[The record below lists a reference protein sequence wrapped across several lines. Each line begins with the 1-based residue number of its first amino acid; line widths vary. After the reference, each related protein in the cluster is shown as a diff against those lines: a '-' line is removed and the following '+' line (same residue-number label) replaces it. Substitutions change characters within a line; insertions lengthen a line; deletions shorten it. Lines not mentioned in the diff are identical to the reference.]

1 MNGKTTLEKIHKKEL
16 QSLVMKVITLEI
28 GNSSWWKNKKYR
40 KEASLELKKLRKKY
54 KSVKLI
60 KKHRLEGSNTILY
73 GDYIIL
79 D

>member
-1 MNGKTTLEKIHKKEL
+1 MKKI
-16 QSLVMKVITLEI
+16 ITLEV

-40 KEASLELKKLRKKY
+40 KEDSLELKKVRKKY
-54 KSVKLI
+54 NSVKLI

-73 GDYIIL
+73 GDYIIM